1 MYIISVKTTFSA
13 AHNIEGYDGNCSR
26 VHGHN
31 YKIEVSVKADEV
43 NKLGMCVD
51 FRKLMQIAKK
61 TTSLLDHK
69 NLNNIPF
76 FNKNNPTAENI
87 AEFIYKKV
95 KKELK
100 GKIAIHSVKV
110 WETEEYAVT
119 YTELESL

>member
-51 FRKLMQIAKK
+51 FRKLMQISKK
-61 TTSLLDHK
+61 ATSLLDHK

-76 FNKNNPTAENI
+76 FNKYNPTAENI

-119 YTELESL
+119 YSELES

>member
-1 MYIISVKTTFSA
+1 MISVKTTFSA
-13 AHNIEGYDGNCSR
+13 AHNIEGYNGNCSR

-51 FRKLMQIAKK
+51 FRKLMQISKK
-61 TTSLLDHK
+61 ATSLLDHR
-69 NLNNIPF
+69 NLNDIPF

-95 KKELK
+95 KEELK

-119 YTELESL
+119 YSELES